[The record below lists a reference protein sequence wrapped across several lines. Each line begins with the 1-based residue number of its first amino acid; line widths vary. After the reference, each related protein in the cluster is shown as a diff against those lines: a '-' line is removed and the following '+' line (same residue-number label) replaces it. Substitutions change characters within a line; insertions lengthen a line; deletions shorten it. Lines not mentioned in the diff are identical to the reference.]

1 MGFSINN
8 QRHLQRFGGEGT
20 VKFVK
25 AVVVRGR
32 KSPKSTKNV
41 NLSKFLATSLLV
53 AGPPP
58 RRLQIVC
65 DAGGRCQG
73 LCPLSS

>member
-1 MGFSINN
+1 MGFSIN

-32 KSPKSTKNV
+32 KSPKKQQNCEFV
-41 NLSKFLATSLLV
+41 KVFGHQLACLL
-53 AGPPP
+53 A
-58 RRLQIVC
+58 L
-65 DAGGRCQG
+65 
-73 LCPLSS
+73 PLEGCR